1 MYTKVNLI
9 YYKYTQVYLVEMSK
23 QDIAVIS
30 TKISREL
37 AERLDVFCEEHRTNR
52 ATFLRMLI
60 EDALEQ
66 GVISVKPSLD
76 RAMKIR
82 NDFINLLLDVRDTL
96 DTLIEDAASS
106 RGMVVE

>member
-1 MYTKVNLI
+1 MSR
-9 YYKYTQVYLVEMSK
+9 QEM
-23 QDIAVIS
+23 AVIS

-37 AERLDVFCEEHRTNR
+37 AEQLDNFCVSHGTNR

-66 GVISVKPSLD
+66 GMISVKPTLD

-82 NDFINLLLDVRDTL
+82 NDFISLLLDVRDTL
-96 DTLIEDAASS
+96 DTLIEDAA
-106 RGMVVE
+106 GAGGLVVE

>member
-1 MYTKVNLI
+1 
-9 YYKYTQVYLVEMSK
+9 MSRPEV
-23 QDIAVIS
+23 AVIS

-37 AERLDVFCEEHRTNR
+37 ADKLDSFCVSHGTNR

-66 GVISVKPSLD
+66 GMISVKPTLD

-82 NDFINLLLDVRDTL
+82 NDFIGLLLDVRDTL
-96 DTLIEDAASS
+96 DTLIEDTAGA
-106 RGMVVE
+106 GGVVVE